1 MYINTKKRKKRER
14 KNSRFLHCGTILFQR
29 FIFLRV
35 HEYIVIEK
43 VLNFLQK
50 KKKKERNK
58 RTNKQTYF
66 ISRASPQRRIYLS
79 EIMIDNESR

>member
-50 KKKKERNK
+50 KKERKKQ
-58 RTNKQTYF
+58 TNKQTNVF
-66 ISRASPQRRIYLS
+66 HITRFTTAKNLS
-79 EIMIDNESR
+79 VRDHD

>member
-1 MYINTKKRKKRER
+1 MYINTKKRER

-50 KKKKERNK
+50 KKRKKETNEQTNK
-58 RTNKQTYF
+58 RISYHALHHSEEF
-66 ISRASPQRRIYLS
+66 ICPRS
-79 EIMIDNESR
+79 